1 MIQQTRAFKKRVA
14 WSLLVCMVME
24 TLVYPTSAY
33 ALTSGPSQ
41 PEFQKFT
48 PVATTNMVN
57 PFTGDFQ
64 YNLPVLNVPGAD
76 GGGYALSL
84 SYDANPAMGME
95 SSWVGHNWTLN
106 PGALSRSKKGLPDDY
121 KGTVTEYNQTKP
133 SWTFTRTD
141 GAGLSLN
148 ISKDNA
154 SNNRSVGNGSFGI
167 GGSYNVM
174 NSFNNISGYSQVH
187 SIGLNGS
194 MNVKDAPATAG
205 IGASFNISGRD
216 VTFDVNVS
224 IGLRLN
230 KEKKAADANASKAKN
245 KSFGQAL
252 LKEAVGMPKLSAS
265 MSGIFAHTGAS
276 VAASVKPYRGLNL
289 TFGGTAKALLGPVT
303 ASYSRI
309 QSFNLQAAQPEIDYE
324 AYGYMYNPNKNDH
337 VAHDVAK
344 EHVMSDFGIE
354 KNSTY
359 SPRDKIIGIPY
370 NNADY
375 FNAIGEGLT
384 GTYRLH
390 HNSVGHY
397 YSDFFADGITR
408 DPTIVP
414 SINGGGGFV
423 LDDKGEAGLGLT
435 LGATFQFINKSNTES
450 KRWLLRDETGDLDPD
465 DDSKVDDYEF
475 DGTLPFFRA
484 KNDMGGALLY
494 SDLADTDIFTDPNDL
509 ANIVKDFRGGFFG
522 EIKDGGT
529 QKDGGAITNVPNISK
544 YISQQRYTGAS
555 SSGGANDDYYKG
567 QSSYMEYVRNVD
579 IHDVSTG
586 NVDRTKAFEKSD
598 RILKFVEA
606 IPASP
611 SGNKINQN
619 GSVANPD
626 LEEHIAQIKVWNP
639 DGNKYTY
646 GLPVYVQKE
655 ASFSYGVD
663 ITGAEHWGNG
673 PDASLG
679 KKANS
684 TGLQVEKNGNV
695 VYPDV
700 EKEADLDIKL
710 GQELKEW
717 YANTYLMTQITTPD
731 YVDLKGDGPT
741 DDDFGGYT
749 AFDYRRWTRGQN
761 VATESYNNWYRYRT
775 PYTGLEYQK
784 NEHAKDGDDMGT
796 VSSGLR
802 ENYYLN
808 AIETKSHIAI
818 FITNKTD
825 ASEDFLHLDPL
836 LAIDKYDGSG
846 DVRYDCLGQV
856 FETPTDTAGLSTLN
870 NGVTNFPSNDGG
882 FTLPKDAL
890 NEKDSK
896 GGDQD
901 VEKLERIIL
910 FAKSDLS
917 KPLTTTYF
925 EYDYSSWSNV
935 INNYFGRAWESPVL
949 DEKGV
954 DNSGKLTLKKVW
966 FEYEGVK
973 SYKVSPYQFEYE
985 YKKAIDFDNVIQ
997 NRYPHLFGSTGD
1009 WPAYNA
1015 GAETPSY
1022 NSAAMGRWGNLAYD
1036 GENRRQ
1042 EDKHWLYQGT
1052 YAKPKDYD
1060 PAAWMLKQIKLPSGG
1075 EILIQYEE
1083 KTYHKVQ
1090 DQKALGMIS
1099 LKANH
1104 SQDDDNVPDPNAPGE
1119 EQRNKF
1125 YLNLEEMGIH
1135 TQIDKQ
1141 QFLVDVLR
1149 HMYMKKKDV
1158 AKTVDSNNSNYYYYQ
1173 PQNVQKTAQENRV
1186 YFKFKYRL
1194 DNDDVESE
1202 EYISGYAIIRE
1213 VGVDVNGVYLS
1224 IGNPMNNGWFSD
1236 RKDIPKRLC
1245 YDYIQY
1251 VSHKNTG
1258 FEYQESPIPST
1269 ASPLPNN
1276 PNFNYNAFKL
1286 NVEGNG
1292 NLADDLGAQAQFD
1305 RMDQNFSA
1313 KSLPEYVDACKYL
1326 NYEKS
1331 YIRVPLVNPKR
1342 GGGVRVKRVLMYDEG
1357 MESGDAQ
1364 LFGMEYDYVREDGS
1378 CSGVATNEPL
1388 EGREENALIYYEKRN
1403 SQDFF
1408 SKIFAGRDR
1417 EEGEMPY
1424 GEFRL
1429 PPPSVNYSRIVMSN
1443 LSLSGANTTTKQSGG
1458 FLVKEY
1464 FTHDYYPTKMYFDEN
1479 KDDYGILNGNSSVE
1493 QTNLGGGQPQN
1504 YDKRRNYRR
1513 GTAIPLSLG
1522 IFNYNLDYK
1531 WLAQSF
1537 LFIETNMN
1545 GQVRAESTY
1554 GGTYDRLYFS
1564 DRDSYISTSDNPDI
1578 SLTSRVAYD
1587 YYQPGEKV
1595 PTLSYN
1601 SQLDKYIMKERH
1613 LGLEDDITMTA
1624 QAVYDQSIRSSMDLG
1639 LLLTYFGAFK
1649 VSPQFGFNFTF
1660 GEKGMAR
1667 HMTTRT
1673 LFFPAVVKSVET
1685 TMNNATSTVEHLA
1698 FSELTGSPILSKTTD
1713 GYDRT
1718 IVADY
1723 SDPLNPQTVLH
1734 NGEVYNW
1741 NLPAAWFY
1749 PEMGQKAQNPNNT
1762 NQLTGTVGTVTSYG
1776 DKGNPLA
1783 HSGGI
1788 DGWVGAP
1795 ENVLAASAM
1804 TLKKGD
1810 WFDDGLSSGLED
1822 PTIREYLMDPTAT
1835 TQNISNYA
1843 VELNKLYR
1851 LDKTYTYDPTTG
1863 ATSANDNGTLS
1874 WGENEQKTYNSGF
1887 FNQFA
1892 MFDWGG
1898 TNNNWTNT
1906 SSVSKYSPNGY
1917 SLEEWNMISD
1927 IPSAAKYGYS
1937 KFLNTALA
1945 QNAEYNTIGFE
1956 SFEDENFQTQFLNTP
1971 NLKTSGHAGANG
1983 FKLGTTPTV
1992 VIDNLIVSNR
2002 VLDQNRGNGLLVR
2015 LWAKNELVGRNSKV
2029 NFGKNNHI
2037 NVQLVNSGNV
2047 LATASDEKKIAQVG
2061 EWVLLEFKFDIATHL
2076 AGVVAGT
2083 SCELQ
2088 LGVTGVDFD
2097 GQSLTS
2103 IDIDD
2108 VRIQPTNSEMAT
2120 NVYSSKSFK
2129 LIASFGAEHFGSF
2142 YQYNDEGGLI
2152 RTLIETERGIKT
2164 IQENQG
2170 HTPTTYQ
2177 ITK

>member
-14 WSLLVCMVME
+14 WSLLICMIME
-24 TLVYPTSAY
+24 TMVYPTSAY

-121 KGTVTEYNQTKP
+121 KGEVTEYNQIKP
-133 SWTFTRTD
+133 TWTFTRTD
-141 GAGLSLN
+141 GAGVSVN
-148 ISKDNA
+148 ISKDNE
-154 SNNRSVGNGSFGI
+154 SKNGSSGNGSFGL
-167 GGSYNVM
+167 GVSYNVM

-187 SIGLNGS
+187 SIGLGGS
-194 MNVKDAPATAG
+194 FNVKDAPLTAG
-205 IGASFNISGRD
+205 VGASFNISGRD
-216 VTFDVNVS
+216 VTFDASVS

-230 KEKKAADANASKAKN
+230 KKIKEGKRAAFQKEVKEFG
-245 KSFGQAL
+245 KSF
-252 LKEAVGMPKLSAS
+252 LKQAVGTPKLTVS

-276 VAASVKPYRGLNL
+276 VAASVKPHRGLNL
-289 TFGGTAKALLGPVT
+289 TFGGTAKLLLGPVT
-303 ASYSRI
+303 ASYNRI
-309 QSFNLQAAQPEIDYE
+309 QNFNLQASQPQVDYQ
-324 AYGYMYNPNKNDH
+324 AYGYMYNPNKTDH
-337 VAHDVAK
+337 VNHDIDGD
-344 EHVMSDFGIE
+344 HVMSDFGIE

-375 FNAIGEGLT
+375 FNAIGEGLA

-390 HNSVGHY
+390 HNKVGHY
-397 YSDFFADGITR
+397 YPDFLAGGMTK

-423 LDDKGEAGLGLT
+423 LNDKGDAGLGLT
-435 LGATFQFINKSNTES
+435 LGATFQFINKSTIDS
-450 KRWLLRDETGDLDPD
+450 KRWLLRDETGHLDPD
-465 DDSKVDDYEF
+465 HDSKVDFYEF
-475 DGTLPFFRA
+475 DGSLPFFRA

-494 SDLADTDIFTDPNDL
+494 AELNNTDIFPNPDDL
-509 ANIVKDFRGGFFG
+509 QNIVKDFRGGFFG
-522 EIKDGGT
+522 KIKSGSTQIDGGT
-529 QKDGGAITNVPNISK
+529 DMNVPNISK
-544 YISQQRYTGAS
+544 YIAQERYTGAS
-555 SSGGANDDYYKG
+555 SSGGPNDDYYKG
-567 QSSYMEYVRNVD
+567 QASYMEYVRNVD
-579 IHDVSTG
+579 LHDTING
-586 NVDRTKAFEKSD
+586 GIDKTKAFEKSD
-598 RILKFVEA
+598 RILKFIDEV
-606 IPASP
+606 PASP
-611 SGNKINQN
+611 SGTKIDQN
-619 GSVANPD
+619 GSVAN
-626 LEEHIAQIKVWNP
+626 LTLKEHIAQIKVWNP
-639 DGNKYTY
+639 DGNQYTY
-646 GLPVYVQKE
+646 GLPVYVRDE

-663 ITGAEHWGNG
+663 ITGEAHWGNG
-673 PDASLG
+673 ADAGLG
-679 KKANS
+679 KKIDPAHA
-684 TGLQVEKNGNV
+684 TGAQEERKGTIA
-695 VYPDV
+695 YPDV
-700 EKEADLDIKL
+700 AEEGDLEIKL

-741 DDDFGGYT
+741 TDDFGGYT

-761 VATESYNNWYRYRT
+761 VATEAYNNWYRFRT
-775 PYTGLEYQK
+775 PYTGLDYQK
-784 NEHAKDGDDMGT
+784 NEQAKKGDDMGT

-808 AIETKSHIAI
+808 AVETKSHIAI

-825 ASEDFLHLDPL
+825 ASKDFAHLDPL
-836 LAIDKYDGSG
+836 LAVDEYDGSG
-846 DVRYDCLGQV
+846 DIRYDGLGQV
-856 FETPTDTAGLSTLN
+856 FETPADAGAGTNNAGVTDFPAN
-870 NGVTNFPSNDGG
+870 NGTE
-882 FTLPKDAL
+882 FTLPKNAL

-901 VEKLERIIL
+901 VEKLEKIIL

-917 KPLTTTYF
+917 KPLVTTHF
-925 EYDYSSWSNV
+925 DYDYSSWTNV
-935 INNYFGRAWESPVL
+935 FNNYFGRAWENPVL
-949 DEKGV
+949 DENGMN
-954 DNSGKLTLKKVW
+954 NSGKLTLKKVW
-966 FEYEGVK
+966 FEYQGVK

-985 YKKAIDFDNVIQ
+985 YKKATDFDAVIQ
-997 NRYPHLFGSTGD
+997 SRYPHLFGATGD
-1009 WPAYNA
+1009 WPSYNA
-1015 GAETPSY
+1015 GAETPNFSPE
-1022 NSAAMGRWGNLAYD
+1022 AMGRWGNWAYD
-1036 GENRRQ
+1036 GENRRLA
-1042 EDKHWLYQGT
+1042 DKHWLYQGNYT
-1052 YAKPKDYD
+1052 QPKDYD

-1075 EILIQYEE
+1075 EILVQYEE

-1099 LKANH
+1099 LKPIV
-1104 SQDDDNVPDPNAPGE
+1104 SYDDDNVPDASAPGE

-1125 YLNLEEMGIH
+1125 YLNLEEMGIAGD
-1135 TQIDKQ
+1135 IEKKK
-1141 QFLVDVLR
+1141 FLVDVLR

-1158 AKTVDSNNSNYYYYQ
+1158 AKTTDPANANYYRYE
-1173 PQNVQKTAQENRV
+1173 PQNVQETAQENRV

-1202 EYISGYAIIRE
+1202 EYISGYAIIRS
-1213 VGVDVNGVYLS
+1213 VGVDADGVYLS
-1224 IGNPMNNGWFSD
+1224 IGNPMNNGWFAD
-1236 RKDIPKRLC
+1236 RKDIPRQLC

-1258 FEYQESPIPST
+1258 FEYQDSPIPST
-1269 ASPLPNN
+1269 AT
-1276 PNFNYNAFKL
+1276 FNYYAFKN
-1286 NVEGNG
+1286 NVEGSG
-1292 NLADDLGAQAQFD
+1292 NPSADLGAQAQFD
-1305 RMDQNFSA
+1305 RMDQNFAA

-1326 NYEKS
+1326 NYEAS

-1364 LFGMEYDYVREDGS
+1364 LFGTEYDYVREDGT
-1378 CSGVATNEPL
+1378 CSGVATNEPM
-1388 EGREENALIYYEKRN
+1388 EGREENALIHYEKRN

-1424 GEFRL
+1424 GEFML
-1429 PPPSVNYSRIVMSN
+1429 PPPAVNYSRIVMSN
-1443 LSLSGANTTTKQSGG
+1443 INLSGDHTASKQSGG
-1458 FLVKEY
+1458 FTVKEY
-1464 FTHDYYPTKMYFDEN
+1464 FTHDYYPTKMYFDAN
-1479 KDDYGILNGNSSVE
+1479 KDDYGILNGSSSVE
-1493 QTNLGGGQPQN
+1493 QTNLGGGQPHD

-1522 IFNYNLDYK
+1522 IFNYNLDYR

-1537 LFIETNMN
+1537 LFIQTNMN

-1564 DRDSYISTSDNPDI
+1564 NRDLYFSSSSNPNI

-1595 PTLSYN
+1595 PTLSYDA
-1601 SQLDKYIMKERH
+1601 QLGEYKMKERH

-1639 LLLTYFGAFK
+1639 LLVTYFGAFK

-1667 HMTTRT
+1667 HMTTRS
-1673 LFFPAVVKSVET
+1673 LYFPAIVKSVET
-1685 TMNNATSTVEHLA
+1685 TMNNASSVVEHLA

-1723 SDPLNPQTVLH
+1723 SDPANPQTVLH
-1734 NGEVYNW
+1734 SGEVYNW

-1749 PEMGQKAQNPNNT
+1749 PSMGQKALDPTNT
-1762 NQLTGTVGTVTSYG
+1762 NQLTGTVGSVTSYG
-1776 DKGNPLA
+1776 EEGNPLA
-1783 HSGGI
+1783 HASGVN
-1788 DGWVGAP
+1788 GWAAAP
-1795 ENVLAASAM
+1795 KNVLGAKAM
-1804 TLKKGD
+1804 TLRKGD
-1810 WFDDGLSSGLED
+1810 WFDDGSVSGVED
-1822 PTIREYLMDPTAT
+1822 PIIREYVLDPTTTTQEISSYAT
-1835 TQNISNYA
+1835 T
-1843 VELNKLYR
+1843 LNELYR
-1851 LDKTYTYDPTTG
+1851 VDKTYIYDPTTE
-1863 ATSANDNGTLS
+1863 ASSANDKGALS
-1874 WGENEQKTYNSGF
+1874 WGEKGQKAYNSGF
-1887 FNQFA
+1887 FDHFA

-1898 TNNNWTNT
+1898 TNSDWTVI
-1906 SSVSKYSPNGY
+1906 SEVSKYSPNGS
-1917 SLEEWNMISD
+1917 SLEERNVIAD
-1927 IPSAAKYGYS
+1927 IPSAAKYGYN

-1945 QNAEYNTIGFE
+1945 QNGEYNTIGFE
-1956 SFEDENFQTQFLNTP
+1956 SFEDETFQGQFSATP
-1971 NLKTSGHAGANG
+1971 SLKTSGHAGENG
-1983 FKLGTTPTV
+1983 LKLGTTPTV
-1992 VIDNLIVSNR
+1992 IIDNLVVSNR
-2002 VLDQNRGNGLLVR
+2002 VLDPMLGNGFMVR

-2029 NFGKNNHI
+2029 LFGKNNHL
-2037 NVQLVNSGNV
+2037 NVQLVNSGTTI
-2047 LATASDEKKIAQVG
+2047 ATASNEKKIAQVG
-2061 EWVLLEFKFDIATHL
+2061 EWVLLEFKFDVATHL
-2076 AGVVAGT
+2076 AGITAGT
-2083 SCELQ
+2083 TCALQ

-2097 GQSLTS
+2097 NNALSS

-2108 VRIQPTNSEMAT
+2108 VRIQPTNSEMTT
-2120 NVYSSKSFK
+2120 NVYSPKSFQ
-2129 LIASFGAEHFGSF
+2129 LIASFGSEHFGSF
-2142 YQYNDEGGLI
+2142 YQYNDEGGLV
-2152 RTLIETERGIKT
+2152 RTLIETEQGTKT

-2170 HTPTTYQ
+2170 HTPATYQ
-2177 ITK
+2177 VTK